1 MTTELFLFKSN
12 NNNFSND
19 LLEVYKGTSGIVFRI
34 THKDSDPRR
43 SEKSMKFWIS
53 NEDLDLL
60 KGVVDWRVSRQRA
73 VSDRRCFLRDRTA
86 DRAQTVRE
94 RLSAGESRA
103 GFLHHLPGGAAS
115 TSGFGEGA
123 ECDPRAIEP
132 PLVAVVCGSG
142 GPQRKPSLF

>member
-60 KGVVDWRVSRQRA
+60 KGV
-73 VSDRRCFLRDRTA
+73 
-86 DRAQTVRE
+86 
-94 RLSAGESRA
+94 
-103 GFLHHLPGGAAS
+103 
-115 TSGFGEGA
+115 
-123 ECDPRAIEP
+123 I
-132 PLVAVVCGSG
+132 
-142 GPQRKPSLF
+142 